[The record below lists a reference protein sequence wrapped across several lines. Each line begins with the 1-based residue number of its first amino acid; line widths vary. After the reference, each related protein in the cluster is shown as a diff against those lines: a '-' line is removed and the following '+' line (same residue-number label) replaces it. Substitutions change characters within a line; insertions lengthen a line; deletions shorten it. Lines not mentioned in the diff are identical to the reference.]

1 MRKVSRQVPK
11 PSRQVK
17 KLSRQVRKPCR
28 HEPKA
33 FRQVRKPSRPLGK
46 PLRQVKK
53 SFPQEKKSFSQPKN
67 ELVSRFYRFWITSR
81 AFSIGLA
88 STALSPTSTIGRWM
102 IDGSAAI
109 AFITSSSGVSA
120 VMPLSLTPASAFR
133 KTSYGRRPVFLINFR
148 SFSSVKASLK

>member
-1 MRKVSRQVPK
+1 MR
-11 PSRQVK
+11 
-17 KLSRQVRKPCR
+17 
-28 HEPKA
+28 KA
-33 FRQVRKPSRPLGK
+33 FRQAPKPFRQAPKPFRQVGKLFRQVAKPSKQVRK

-53 SFPQEKKSFSQPKN
+53 SFPQEKKSFSPARN
-67 ELVSRFYRFWITSR
+67 ELISSFYRFWITSR

-109 AFITSSSGVSA
+109 AFITSASGVSA